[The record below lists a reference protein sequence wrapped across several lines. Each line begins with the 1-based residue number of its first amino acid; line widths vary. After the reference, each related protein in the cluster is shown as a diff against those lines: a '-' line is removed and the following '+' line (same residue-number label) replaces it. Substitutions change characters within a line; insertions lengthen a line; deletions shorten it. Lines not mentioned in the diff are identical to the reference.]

1 MSSPDW
7 QELER
12 LWQRSADA
20 AETKE
25 LIKRVQRRPWLP
37 RFIIG
42 FDIVGCIA
50 VIVYSIALM
59 FRDRPYAVPTGAG
72 LLVLSLLGGAI
83 TLWARRAPKV
93 TAADSVSAALDAT
106 IHRVQV
112 RVRLALGSLWV
123 NTATLFFFGFMA
135 FMWSQAGEYTTA
147 EVHKRLMTF
156 ASWSLQ
162 AGVLQVLVIP
172 YYLRRVRE
180 LARLQD
186 IRRGLTNG
194 L

>member
-1 MSSPDW
+1 MSTPDW

-12 LWQRSADA
+12 LWQSSAEA
-20 AETKE
+20 AEAKE
-25 LIKRVQRRPWLP
+25 LMQRVQRRPWLP
-37 RFIIG
+37 RFIIA
-42 FDIVGCIA
+42 FDIVGSIA

-59 FRDRPYAVPTGAG
+59 FRDRPYAVATGAG
-72 LLVLSLLGGAI
+72 LLVLTLIGGAI

-93 TAADSVSAALDAT
+93 TAAESVTTVLDAT

-112 RVRLALGSLWV
+112 RARLALGSLWV

-147 EVHKRLMTF
+147 EVHKRLTTV
-156 ASWSLQ
+156 SLWCLQ
-162 AGVLQVLVIP
+162 AGLLQVLLIP

-180 LARLQD
+180 LARLQE
-186 IRRGLTNG
+186 IRRGLMNG